1 MAAAYRVVDRT
12 HAPLTSPL
20 EDPNPSTAHLKIHWP
35 SSFQRLQETFLQ
47 SDFCSGVEY
56 SNVEPGGSQFDVEN
70 LIVFNVYKFGPSSSG
85 IIWITSDDFITSV
98 ELLIVRSVGAWVH
111 PLFPLFTLDIRSC
124 TQRIGLSQN
133 YQSQFR

>member
-47 SDFCSGVEY
+47 SDFCSGAEY
-56 SNVEPGGSQFDVEN
+56 PNVEPQGSQFDVEN

-85 IIWITSDDFITSV
+85 IWDNI
-98 ELLIVRSVGAWVH
+98 
-111 PLFPLFTLDIRSC
+111 
-124 TQRIGLSQN
+124 
-133 YQSQFR
+133 